1 MGSGKACTAS
11 EQPISSE
18 QPEYEIEFDE
28 GVAIRLQR
36 PMPRRVGSRTQTRL
50 GDRLAVDARLRGS
63 ANALV
68 SWATKRWRLVAG
80 TGMTCRV
87 GVLAVLIAAIL
98 SCVSRAA
105 AQPPAATAA
114 PHPSM
119 PWNQYSRPDYGQPIR
134 YIEVPAQ
141 QMIMAVPVNVP
152 AGVPPETQQQI
163 AEIPGLRHN

>member
-1 MGSGKACTAS
+1 MG
-11 EQPISSE
+11 
-18 QPEYEIEFDE
+18 DE
-28 GVAIRLQR
+28 TVAAR
-36 PMPRRVGSRTQTRL
+36 G
-50 GDRLAVDARLRGS
+50 GDRDDLSSRS
-63 ANALV
+63 A
-68 SWATKRWRLVAG
+68 W
-80 TGMTCRV
+80 
-87 GVLAVLIAAIL
+87 VLIAAIL